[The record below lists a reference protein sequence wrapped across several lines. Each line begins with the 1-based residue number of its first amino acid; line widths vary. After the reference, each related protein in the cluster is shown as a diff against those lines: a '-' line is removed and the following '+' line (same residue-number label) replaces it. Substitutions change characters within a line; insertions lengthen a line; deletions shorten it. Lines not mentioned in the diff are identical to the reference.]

1 MNTAALHHIDCEWHH
16 DQYDRECT
24 CGAVKN
30 LSALRREIAQMDI
43 VERIRSAIHLESA
56 AIAPQTSA
64 LIEAARA
71 GIAEIERYRS
81 IATKY
86 SRKSAEAEK
95 TIEWLRGSIRT
106 LFPENFTGPFICGHG
121 GEESN
126 GLPDLLHVCV
136 SYGADWTVTYKRMP
150 STFTLEQEC
159 VEEIARLRAALEWYA
174 GDGSTYDGID
184 VGQKAREALKPRS
197 G

>member
-1 MNTAALHHIDCEWHH
+1 
-16 DQYDRECT
+16 
-24 CGAVKN
+24 V
-30 LSALRREIAQMDI
+30 DI

-71 GIAEIERYRS
+71 GVAEIERYRS

-95 TIEWLRGSIRT
+95 TIEWLRGSIRS
-106 LFPENFTGPFICGHG
+106 LFPENFPGPFICGQG
-121 GEESN
+121 GEERD

-150 STFTLEQEC
+150 GTFTVEQEC
-159 VEEIARLRAALEWYA
+159 IEEIARLRAALRWTTKFMTPSVVSRDPEFEHHR
-174 GDGSTYDGID
+174 STL
-184 VGQKAREALKPRS
+184 EAALAAFPP
-197 G
+197 